1 MSSLM
6 WPTPFWYN
14 GSLSRPG
21 RPVGDANDYNF
32 CKLAKSSVPVAMV
45 EKMELDDPS
54 YYIPGQVGKLRQDK
68 QSYPHN
74 RKKQFL
80 IILQLSVTAA
90 NEGHAPEPNQVIQ
103 DEPPVQN
110 KRRPL
115 YERRIIPLRPPQEH
129 YQLSPWIGQDKRS
142 LERVGSAFR
151 TDVCNGH
158 YTLYPPGP
166 QPAITL
172 RRCDYPDIRLS
183 VL

>member
-54 YYIPGQVGKLRQDK
+54 YYIPGQV
-68 QSYPHN
+68 
-74 RKKQFL
+74 
-80 IILQLSVTAA
+80 A